1 MSSFEKRVVQ
11 PVYEAGERGMAERV
25 VELLTQARAIRELAE
40 GEARSLRVKERI
52 FADEP
57 HSQGAGE
64 SFQATMRIAKQA
76 LAKLQD
82 AHNSVIREILRD
94 IVLTDGVGYS
104 IKRYGSL
111 QSWMHARGV
120 PTPSLQFIDKELR
133 EIEALLRQANEV
145 SSRLGKQEDDR

>member
-94 IVLTDGVGYS
+94 IVLTDGVGHS
-104 IKRYGSL
+104 IKRCGSL
-111 QSWMHARGV
+111 QAWMHARGV
-120 PTPSLQFIDKELR
+120 PTSSLRFINEELR